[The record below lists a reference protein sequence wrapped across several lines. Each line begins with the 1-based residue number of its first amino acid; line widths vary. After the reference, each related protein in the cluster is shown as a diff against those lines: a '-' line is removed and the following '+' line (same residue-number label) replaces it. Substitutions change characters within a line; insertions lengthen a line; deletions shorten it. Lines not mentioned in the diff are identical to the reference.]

1 LHRLHT
7 GVYAV
12 GHTCLTPLAIVGAA
26 LIASG
31 PDALV
36 SYRSATTVWDFL
48 PACRG
53 PVDITVVG
61 RRPTQRRGIRAHET
75 RVLPAADRSQR
86 EGLPVTSPHR
96 TLLDLAEVVGLDEL
110 AEAVGASRVARW
122 VTPASLV
129 TYARAATGRRGAR
142 PLKAV
147 ADQAA
152 AEGFTR
158 SKAERSCSRLCAAL
172 AVPMGD
178 TRG

>member
-1 LHRLHT
+1 
-7 GVYAV
+7 
-12 GHTCLTPLAIVGAA
+12 
-26 LIASG
+26 
-31 PDALV
+31 
-36 SYRSATTVWDFL
+36 
-48 PACRG
+48 
-53 PVDITVVG
+53 
-61 RRPTQRRGIRAHET
+61 
-75 RVLPAADRSQR
+75 
-86 EGLPVTSPHR
+86 
-96 TLLDLAEVVGLDEL
+96 LDLAEVVGLDEL